1 MSYYRDSS
9 VVLMVDL
16 STPNDLWVTME
27 ALLGYLT
34 NRVEQCLTE
43 AARRDSQLWEKV
55 KAKTKERLGGDH
67 PVRTQLCRAQ
77 TGIIYEF
84 IHESISH
91 FEDQLPITAAY
102 SAVCSIIINDVTKT
116 FMYVGLLT
124 LNMKILKL
132 RYCKTFLMSPLSGCN
147 ISFIK

>member
-1 MSYYRDSS
+1 MSHYRDSS

-67 PVRTQLCRAQ
+67 PVRMDYCRPLN
-77 TGIIYEF
+77 GIIYELV
-84 IHESISH
+84 HEIISH
-91 FEDQLPITAAY
+91 FEDQQTISAAE
-102 SAVCSIIINDVTKT
+102 SLCCIIISHLCTHE
-116 FMYVGLLT
+116 
-124 LNMKILKL
+124 
-132 RYCKTFLMSPLSGCN
+132 
-147 ISFIK
+147 

>member
-1 MSYYRDSS
+1 
-9 VVLMVDL
+9 MVDL

-55 KAKTKERLGGDH
+55 KAKTKKRLGGDH
-67 PVRTQLCRAQ
+67 PVRMHSCRVLID
-77 TGIIYEF
+77 IISKF

-91 FEDQLPITAAY
+91 F
-102 SAVCSIIINDVTKT
+102 
-116 FMYVGLLT
+116 
-124 LNMKILKL
+124 L
-132 RYCKTFLMSPLSGCN
+132 RPATH
-147 ISFIK
+147 